1 MVARTLELP
10 GVPANGNVLSTEQA
24 LEALAR
30 HCPGLFALIFEGLLV
45 ELADVEKRIA
55 ALEAASD

>member
-1 MVARTLELP
+1 MVERTLEPP
-10 GVPANGNVLSTEQA
+10 GARANGNVLSTERA

-45 ELADVEKRIA
+45 ELADVQERLA
-55 ALEAASD
+55 ALEEARG